1 MPHATIPVRTE
12 QGKILEVV
20 VLSKHADVIWV
31 VLGEGIHNVRCKLT
45 PTHTG
50 QAYAGSIMGRELV
63 YERSVRQ
70 VQADIDREQQALFKV
85 RPR

>member
-1 MPHATIPVRTE
+1 MSHETIAVRTE

-20 VLSKHADVIWV
+20 VLSKRADVIWV

-50 QAYAGSIMGRELV
+50 QAYVGSVLGRELV

-70 VQADIDREQQALFKV
+70 VQADIDREQQALFRT